1 MLPGLLSI
9 PPPWL
14 DPLFFLTSLAWA
26 LIRSFITFIICL
38 FLGIAAVKVLDVMT
52 PGIRE
57 LEDIKRHPV
66 PTGLFSAGFFIF
78 VSLTI
83 MGSVIAPLPIGFQ
96 SGIGQAVNPLLV
108 FSMRLLTLLAGFA
121 VSILLTFILT
131 RVIFLNWKP
140 FGIDLHDIEKD
151 PVGIGI
157 YVMGFLI
164 FLGIILCA
172 CLLLP
177 A

>member
-1 MLPGLLSI
+1 MLFEMLSI

-108 FSMRLLTLLAGFA
+108 FSMRLPYFA
-121 VSILLTFILT
+121 RRFCGLHSSHIH
-131 RVIFLNWKP
+131 LNQ
-140 FGIDLHDIEKD
+140 GDISQLET
-151 PVGIGI
+151 VWN
-157 YVMGFLI
+157 
-164 FLGIILCA
+164 
-172 CLLLP
+172 
-177 A
+177 